1 VLANADPYD
10 DIGSQHPLYA
20 LSATSDPDSM
30 YFHEAMKA
38 PDKGNFVEA
47 MKEEVANHEEEGK
60 SLVTNA
66 TIKGATRSASHP
78 RSMGMR
84 RKRRISTREVYKWKA
99 RLNFDGSKQ
108 VQGVNYWETFA
119 PVATWGTIRMVLTM
133 VLLNNWKTIQIDYVL
148 AFPQAEVEC
157 DNMFMKIPKGFEVPD
172 GKREDYV
179 LKLKRTCTDKNKL
192 GVCGT
197 NTLCRSLSPL
207 DSFRARLM
215 SAYYIEGIAYMFCT
229 RMIASWLVRTKKSC
243 CRS

>member
-1 VLANADPYD
+1 
-10 DIGSQHPLYA
+10 
-20 LSATSDPDSM
+20 
-30 YFHEAMKA
+30 
-38 PDKGNFVEA
+38 
-47 MKEEVANHEEEGK
+47 
-60 SLVTNA
+60 LVTNA
-66 TIKGATRSASHP
+66 TIKGASRSASRP
-78 RSMGMR
+78 RSMGDAT
-84 RKRRISTREVYKWKA
+84 KAADIYQGGVQTEST
-99 RLNFDGSKQ
+99 LNFDESKQ

-243 CRS
+243 